1 MLFVN
6 GGENMKKTF
15 SVALI
20 AIMLTISSFGTVFA
34 ESNLDG
40 MPDSI
45 KNLVKDNYWA
55 ELEYKSQNPIPTYLM
70 TPEESSLNGIEL
82 SSKGNIDNL
91 LYRSTGIRTD
101 RPGLMDIADEDYL
114 GKFLIPGYKM
124 MAENPELMQTPDV
137 LQQFNM
143 DLYNAFKMDVK
154 TNMPTDNDLYVYG
167 DISVNGNTQNDEVAT
182 LTKGETVNLKFS
194 LDTSRMKKALNAI
207 LLWNHSANNGGTPQQ
222 SWDTPM
228 NSAWKKDYADSDAEL
243 VFVMDLPNGVK
254 VDETAEYKIEGLTGF
269 DIKSEING
277 QRLIVHIRKASGAME
292 QSLKKIYE
300 KINGLDEI
308 SLNVSKLKITNDA
321 PLDENIKITGYA
333 YGAYDL
339 SYGTNSEVI
348 KNRDM
353 SKKLPEDYVYRDYYM
368 MAAIQSD
375 AGRDSTAPADKP
387 NLISYTFKVNKPA
400 NNTVTFINE
409 DVEYAKVKVETGK
422 AIDNDGLTSES
433 MPQNPTKSGYTFKE
447 WNTQKDG
454 KGTAFT
460 GTTVVNEDMTVYAIY
475 SKNAVVIN
483 EAPKLEVTDKTIEK
497 GTALD
502 LKELIISATD
512 KEDGDLKSK
521 VELIDDGGFDK
532 NKVGKYTITFKV
544 TDKDG
549 ASTTKKA
556 TVTVIEKDK
565 PKPNPDNNKPQAPDN
580 KTLPNTGDGS
590 NLSLYAMLAGLS
602 GLLLI
607 ALEIRKRRKES

>member
-1 MLFVN
+1 
-6 GGENMKKTF
+6 MKKIFTPVL
-15 SVALI
+15 VAVLL
-20 AIMLTISSFGTVFA
+20 AISSIGTVFA

-40 MPDSI
+40 MPDLL

-55 ELEYKSQNPIPTYLM
+55 ELEYKSQNPIPKYLM
-70 TPEESSLNGIEL
+70 TPEESSLNGIAF
-82 SSKGNIDNL
+82 STNDNNS
-91 LYRSTGIRTD
+91 LYRNTGIRTD
-101 RPGLMDIADEDYL
+101 RAGLMDVNGGDYL
-114 GKFLIPGYKM
+114 GDFLIPAHKM
-124 MAENPELMQTPDV
+124 MAENPGLMETPEV

-143 DLYNAFKMDVK
+143 DLYNAFHLDIK
-154 TNMPTDNDLYVYG
+154 TNMPTENDLYIYG
-167 DISVNGNTQNDEVAT
+167 DISVNNNTQNDEVAT

-194 LDTSRMKKALNAI
+194 LDTSRMKKAFNAI

-254 VDETAEYKIEGLTGF
+254 VDEAAEYKIDGLTGF
-269 DIKSEING
+269 DIKPEING
-277 QRLIVHIRKASGAME
+277 QRVIVHVRKIPGSTE

-300 KINGLDEI
+300 KINGLDEV

-353 SKKLPEDYVYRDYYM
+353 SKKAAEDHIYRDYYM
-368 MAAIQSD
+368 MAAKQSD
-375 AGRDSTAPADKP
+375 AGRDSAAPADKP

-409 DVEYAKVKVETGK
+409 DAEYAKVKVETGK
-422 AIDNDGLTSES
+422 TIDNDDLTNES
-433 MPQNPTKSGYTFKE
+433 MPQNPTKSGYAFKE

-460 GTTVVNEDMTVYAIY
+460 GTTAVNEDMTVYAIY

-483 EAPKLEVTDKTIEK
+483 EAPTLEVKDKTMKQGED
-497 GTALD
+497 LD
-502 LKELIISATD
+502 FMSLVVSAKD
-512 KEDGDLKSK
+512 KEDGDLTKDVK
-521 VELIDDGGFDK
+521 LVDKGGFDK
-532 NKVGKYTITFKV
+532 DKAGKYTITFKV

-556 TVTVIEKDK
+556 TVIVTEKGK
-565 PKPNPDNNKPQAPDN
+565 STSNPDSNKPQASN
-580 KTLPNTGDGS
+580 TKTLPKTGDSS
-590 NLSLYAMLAGLS
+590 NLSLYGMLLGLS
-602 GLLLI
+602 GILLTAAGL
-607 ALEIRKRRKES
+607 RKRRKES